1 MNKYASILS
10 KTLILLLLLMSITT
24 FAQTGFPDLPTDLTP
39 QNYLLKV
46 STYIF
51 SILIFVSTIVAQFV
65 PVIAKIERKWF
76 IAAAVAGA
84 IGSMFIY
91 LGKTDTTQALWAF
104 VISGG
109 VWEFL
114 KLFNPPKPQT
124 TTPEL
129 QPDKGEEPD
138 EYDPSNDDI
147 QDIEATATAEPQS
160 FLSEEMPLTPKKK
173 GRPRKS

>member
-1 MNKYASILS
+1 MKILASFMS
-10 KTLILLLLLMSITT
+10 KALILLLLLMSITT

-129 QPDKGEEPD
+129 QTDEGEEPD
-138 EYDPSNDDI
+138 VDDTSNESVDTI
-147 QDIEATATAEPQS
+147 K
-160 FLSEEMPLTPKKK
+160 EMLQETPKPLKPR
-173 GRPRKS
+173 GRPRKTLKDL